1 MQALNAWR
9 GSLGLLAVAS
19 FSTVLSGCGSDFTCV
34 ESRTCP
40 SGVAPGGSAG
50 SSGSGGSGAAGSA
63 GAQGAGVDSGAGDS
77 GSSGT
82 AGEAGSPDGGGNETD
97 AGPDVEAGAD
107 TAPDAPSCETEQPD
121 LERGIFVSNSGSDGA
136 DGSAC
141 GAIGAPCATIKRAL
155 GLAKANGV
163 IHLDAGT
170 YEEDG
175 LALVAGV
182 TLQGGWE
189 RRVGGAWTRAC
200 TPGRESA
207 TVIRAKSADRTLSA
221 VDLGGLARLEVLTVR
236 SKLGAAAAEQSL
248 YGVFAAGA
256 ATQLTLR
263 EVAID
268 VGNAGAGKVGA
279 AGAAG
284 GRRGRLCL
292 AETGAD
298 GAAVGTSGSGALA
311 GSFSIGG
318 YMVASGIEGGAGDDG
333 EDGTAAPAAP
343 CIACKQTSATCDV
356 RCNGATCYLC
366 GWSSS
371 YLECGDAGR
380 IGCAGAG
387 GSGGKPGTGGG
398 SSVGIFVWGA
408 TVRLDSGK
416 VRAGRGGDGGTGG
429 PGGQGGAGS
438 PGIAGSAPGVS
449 CETCNGN
456 SILEP
461 GCWIETRAAQ
471 PGAPGGPGGSGKAG
485 GPGGG
490 GAGGHSYAIYKGN
503 SAIVNVAAGVELV
516 AGAPG
521 SGGGAAPSKGAN
533 GAAKPI
539 GP

>member
-1 MQALNAWR
+1 MKALNGLC
-9 GSLGLLAVAS
+9 GSLGLLAVAG
-19 FSTVLSGCGSDFTCV
+19 FSSALSGCGSDFTCV

-40 SGVAPGGSAG
+40 SGVASGGSSG
-50 SSGSGGSGAAGSA
+50 SSGSGGFGAAGSA
-63 GAQGAGVDSGAGDS
+63 GAQGASTDSGAGDS

-82 AGEAGSPDGGGNETD
+82 TSEAGSSDGAENQTD
-97 AGPDVEAGAD
+97 AGPEVEAGAD
-107 TAPDAPSCETEQPD
+107 TGPDAPSCETEQPD
-121 LERGIFVSNSGSDGA
+121 VERGIFVSSSGSDSA
-136 DGSAC
+136 DGSTC

-155 GLAKANGV
+155 GLAKATSV
-163 IHLDAGT
+163 IYLDAGT

-175 LALVAGV
+175 LTLVPAV

-189 RRVGGAWTRAC
+189 RRVGGGWTRAC

-221 VDLGGLARLEVLTVR
+221 VNLGGLARLEVLTIR
-236 SKLGAAAAEQSL
+236 SKLGVAAAEQSL
-248 YGVFAAGA
+248 YGIVAAGVT
-256 ATQLTLR
+256 TQLTLR

-284 GRRGRLCL
+284 GRRGRFCS
-292 AETGAD
+292 AQTGAD
-298 GAAVGTSGSGALA
+298 GAAVGTSGSGAPA
-311 GSFSIGG
+311 GSFSVGG
-318 YMVASGIEGGAGDDG
+318 YVVASGTEGGAGDSG

-343 CIACKQTSATCDV
+343 CVACKEPSATCDV
-356 RCNGATCYLC
+356 RCNGSACYLC

-371 YLECGDAGR
+371 YVACGDTGR
-380 IGCAGAG
+380 VGCAGAG
-387 GSGGKPGTGGG
+387 GGGGKPGTGGG

-416 VRAGRGGDGGTGG
+416 VQAGRGGDGGAGG

-438 PGIAGSAPGVS
+438 PGIAGSTPGVS

-456 SILEP
+456 SILPE
-461 GCWIETRAAQ
+461 GCRIETEAAQ
-471 PGAPGGPGGSGKAG
+471 PGAPGGPGGSGKPG

-490 GAGGHSYAIYKGN
+490 GAGGHSYAIYKGG

-521 SGGGAAPSKGAN
+521 SGGGAAPIRGVD